1 MRFLRSPF
9 TVSSESNRVGLRL
22 TGVPIAPVDGADIV
36 SEGIVTGAV
45 QVTGEGQPIVMLP
58 GHATI
63 GGYTKIATVVD
74 EDLDRLGQLRP
85 GDVIRFGEAEAD
97 APVWMLRDLVRLARL
112 VIARGVGEFAFED
125 HATGARLRIV
135 RGRE

>member
-1 MRFLRSPF
+1 
-9 TVSSESNRVGLRL
+9 
-22 TGVPIAPVDGADIV
+22 
-36 SEGIVTGAV
+36 
-45 QVTGEGQPIVMLP
+45 
-58 GHATI
+58 
-63 GGYTKIATVVD
+63 
-74 EDLDRLGQLRP
+74 LGQLRP

-112 VIARGVGEFAFED
+112 VIARGVGEFVFED